1 VKARRGTE
9 FSRAAAQQI
18 VGTTLSRVTGFGR
31 VFALAYAIGFTRL
44 SDAYNLAN
52 VTPNI
57 VYELVLGGVLSATLV
72 PVFVDRLEHDDDPWE
87 AISAVVSF
95 ALAVAVAVSLALV
108 ALAPLIIHLYTAFN
122 SSGSVSDENAVAT
135 ALLRYFGPQVAFY
148 SAITISTALL
158 LARRRFAN
166 PKFSPIANNLVVIG
180 VLMALPHVTHNLNL
194 SAIRHHTG
202 AVLLLGLGTTAGV
215 AVQAFIQAPGLRHV
229 RWVWQ
234 PRHEAVRMVAGLS
247 FWTVGVVVA
256 NQIALYVA
264 LALANQNAGDVS
276 VYLAAYMFFTLP
288 HGVIAVSVMDALL
301 PELAARWTRGDR
313 IGFQRRMLRGL
324 RTMMAL
330 LVPAAA
336 GYVVL
341 ARPIVHLT
349 LQYGALHGS
358 SASTTANTLALF
370 ALGLPGFSAYLFL
383 MRGFQSIK
391 DTRSMFLLYVV
402 ENAINIVLA
411 VALHPALGVEGLALS
426 FGLAYTIASVVA
438 WRRLARSIGGL
449 PSALVR
455 RSFTRI
461 AVASAAMTIVV
472 ALISAAIGGSSN
484 VHLVARVGASV
495 IAGVSV
501 YLLVARALH
510 VRELNALFS
519 WRRSAPSAGE

>member
-1 VKARRGTE
+1 
-9 FSRAAAQQI
+9 
-18 VGTTLSRVTGFGR
+18 
-31 VFALAYAIGFTRL
+31 
-44 SDAYNLAN
+44 
-52 VTPNI
+52 
-57 VYELVLGGVLSATLV
+57 
-72 PVFVDRLEHDDDPWE
+72 
-87 AISAVVSF
+87 
-95 ALAVAVAVSLALV
+95 
-108 ALAPLIIHLYTAFN
+108 
-122 SSGSVSDENAVAT
+122 
-135 ALLRYFGPQVAFY
+135 
-148 SAITISTALL
+148 
-158 LARRRFAN
+158 
-166 PKFSPIANNLVVIG
+166 
-180 VLMALPHVTHNLNL
+180 
-194 SAIRHHTG
+194 
-202 AVLLLGLGTTAGV
+202 
-215 AVQAFIQAPGLRHV
+215 
-229 RWVWQ
+229 
-234 PRHEAVRMVAGLS
+234 
-247 FWTVGVVVA
+247 
-256 NQIALYVA
+256 
-264 LALANQNAGDVS
+264 
-276 VYLAAYMFFTLP
+276 
-288 HGVIAVSVMDALL
+288 
-301 PELAARWTRGDR
+301 
-313 IGFQRRMLRGL
+313 
-324 RTMMAL
+324 MMAL
-330 LVPAAA
+330 LRPAAA

-341 ARPIVHLT
+341 ARPIVRLT

-461 AVASAAMTIVV
+461 AVASAAMTVVV
-472 ALISAAIGGSSN
+472 ASISAVIGGSSN

-519 WRRSAPSAGE
+519 WRRSSSVSE